1 MTGRT
6 PRTPAES
13 PGTTSAERHATSEDA
28 EFSAS
33 AEAPA
38 NSGLPTNTELPASP
52 RPPASP
58 APLASPEL
66 PANPALPT
74 SSEPPASPA
83 LFANSELRESHAEKQ
98 RLLAV
103 DTLLADPE
111 AIPDPLEVELYA
123 YREQITG
130 EIVG

>member
-1 MTGRT
+1 MTATT
-6 PRTPAES
+6 PRTPA
-13 PGTTSAERHATSEDA
+13 GKTSAECP
-28 EFSAS
+28 
-33 AEAPA
+33 AP
-38 NSGLPTNTELPASP
+38 
-52 RPPASP
+52 SP
-58 APLASPEL
+58 ATKFPTTPEL
-66 PANPALPT
+66 P
-74 SSEPPASPA
+74 
-83 LFANSELRESHAEKQ
+83 ESRTVEQ